1 MAVLTEEDK
10 VLIEAL
16 RNEKGFGA
24 KWIIREFQARQWRL
38 GTVNK
43 FLQKLAATGSR
54 ARRAGSGRPRTARTI
69 DNVKAVE
76 DLALSEEDQPGTSLS
91 DRELAKAVGI
101 SRSSVRRIVRED
113 LQLKVFKRVAATELN
128 AATQAKR
135 LSRAKDLLR
144 RFKSQDVKKICFS
157 DEKIFSVSA
166 PVSLQNDRVRGRVAK
181 KTELPAANLI
191 RERQK
196 SRASVMVSLG
206 VTADHKT
213 SVIFVPPGV
222 KINSMEYQNVILG
235 PLLADIRA
243 MGPDFVFQQDGAPS
257 HTSKSTLRFLA
268 EKQQPIIEPSMWPP
282 SSPDLNPLD
291 YFVWPALEALVYRG
305 GRIRDV
311 AHLGVKIVSAV
322 EQLGQASIRR
332 AINSWR
338 CRLKKVVQA
347 KGGHIEPFI
356 GK

>member
-1 MAVLTEEDK
+1 MKK
-10 VLIEAL
+10 VLEPRGSL
-16 RNEKGFGA
+16 GFP
-24 KWIIREFQARQWRL
+24 ARQWRL

-54 ARRAGSGRPRTARTI
+54 AQRAGSGRPRTERTI

-101 SRSSVRRIVRED
+101 SGSSVWRIVRED

-166 PVSLQNDRVRGRVAK
+166 PISLQNDRVRGRVAK

-222 KINSMEYQNVILG
+222 KINSMEYQNVILE
-235 PLLADIRA
+235 PLLAYESHGVRFRIPARRSSIAHFKVDPALSCREA
-243 MGPDFVFQQDGAPS
+243 AANYRTFDVATVQFGFESARLLRLAGTGSVSVPWWANQGCGAPRRQNRLCCG
-257 HTSKSTLRFLA
+257 TSWSSLDQEGDQLLA
-268 EKQQPIIEPSMWPP
+268 A
-282 SSPDLNPLD
+282 SS
-291 YFVWPALEALVYRG
+291 
-305 GRIRDV
+305 
-311 AHLGVKIVSAV
+311 
-322 EQLGQASIRR
+322 
-332 AINSWR
+332 
-338 CRLKKVVQA
+338 
-347 KGGHIEPFI
+347 
-356 GK
+356 